1 MAGIPNNRFVIKER
15 RERVSIFLSQSITE
29 IEIARRLKVD
39 QSTVSRDVKQIKKE
53 SQRVIQNIAKETLP
67 FEFGRC
73 LSSLG
78 RVSKECWNIFE
89 DSSEK
94 WTNKDKINALKL
106 IKETERTRFEVL
118 LHGPT
123 NLYIQELNDRL
134 QAFAENNESQPRNY
148 FMLPA
153 LETTSQE
160 VEFE

>member
-15 RERVSIFLSQSITE
+15 REQVSIFLSQSITE

-53 SQRVIQNIAKETLP
+53 SQRVIENIAKETLP

-78 RVSKECWNIFE
+78 RVAKECWNIF
-89 DSSEK
+89 DDKSEK

-106 IKETERTRFEVL
+106 IKETERTKFEVL
-118 LHGPT
+118 LQGPT
-123 NLYIQELNDRL
+123 NLYIQELNDKL
-134 QAFAENNESQPRNY
+134 QAFTENNESNPIDY
-148 FMLPA
+148 FRLPA
-153 LETTSQE
+153 FESKSQE
-160 VEFE
+160 DLR